1 MANRSRVRRHL
12 VALREALCDLGRYR
26 ASVAGEEASGRRD
39 AQLLVEYAVLRALD
53 ASLDLAKEWAATSTH
68 GEHPRYGAGL
78 DEMQQGE
85 VIDGELAGHLRRW
98 SKLQRHL
105 AHQWRPDAT
114 EVFEVFSTEVLS
126 RFADGVEAYLRSSIE
141 GLCVGAVVMG
151 VVTRVVD
158 YGAFID
164 LGGVS
169 GLLHIAEMS
178 RSVLRSPY
186 DVLVKGEAVSVV
198 VLAVDVANE
207 RVRFRLEPLRDDG
220 PLVPALDSALA
231 A

>member
-1 MANRSRVRRHL
+1 
-12 VALREALCDLGRYR
+12 
-26 ASVAGEEASGRRD
+26 
-39 AQLLVEYAVLRALD
+39 
-53 ASLDLAKEWAATSTH
+53 
-68 GEHPRYGAGL
+68 
-78 DEMQQGE
+78 
-85 VIDGELAGHLRRW
+85 
-98 SKLQRHL
+98 
-105 AHQWRPDAT
+105 
-114 EVFEVFSTEVLS
+114 
-126 RFADGVEAYLRSSIE
+126 
-141 GLCVGAVVMG
+141 MG